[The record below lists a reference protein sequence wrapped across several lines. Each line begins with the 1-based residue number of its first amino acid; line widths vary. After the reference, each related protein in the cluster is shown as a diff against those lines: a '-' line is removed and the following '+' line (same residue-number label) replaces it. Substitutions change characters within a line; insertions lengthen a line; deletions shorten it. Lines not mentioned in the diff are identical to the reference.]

1 MKKRYGKLLS
11 FALAITMMFS
21 VPVVTNAAEAPSVNK
36 SDIVILYDM
45 LHLTIKFLQAHYS
58 AISPPVLDL

>member
-36 SDIVILYDM
+36 SDIVIYM
-45 LHLTIKFLQAHYS
+45 IMMFIVKWMAMK
-58 AISPPVLDL
+58 I